1 MCGSG
6 TALGSGPGPE
16 ETVVQQSGF
25 EVYRCDGRR
34 RERRRARGDMATVT
48 VIVTTY
54 NRPDALA
61 AVLEGF
67 RVQDNR
73 DFEMVI
79 ADDGST
85 EDTGKLILGLMTHM
99 PFPIRH
105 VWQEDRGFRAAAVR
119 NRTVAAS
126 QGDYLIF
133 VDGDCIPFP
142 DFVGGHRA
150 LAEPGWFVAGNRIL
164 MSRLFTDRV
173 LREKIPVHLWGSL
186 KWSFAR
192 VRGWINRFVP
202 IIRLPD
208 GRYRKLNATQW
219 QGAKTCNLAVWRHD
233 LIKVN
238 GFDERYQGWGHE
250 DADLVVRL
258 IRAGVRRKEARFAA
272 PVLHLWHPQI
282 DRRRVSENVSMLK
295 DILASDRTVAENGLE
310 QYLR

>member
-1 MCGSG
+1 
-6 TALGSGPGPE
+6 
-16 ETVVQQSGF
+16 
-25 EVYRCDGRR
+25 
-34 RERRRARGDMATVT
+34 MAAVT

-54 NRPDALA
+54 NRPDALG

-85 EDTGKLILGLMTHM
+85 EDTAKLIAELMAHM
-99 PFPIRH
+99 PFPVRH

-119 NRTVAAS
+119 NRAVAAA

-133 VDGDCIPFP
+133 LDGDCIPFP
-142 DFVGGHRA
+142 DFVGRHLA

-164 MSRLFTDRV
+164 LSRLFTDRV
-173 LREKIPVHLWGSL
+173 LREKIPIHSWGFL
-186 KWSFAR
+186 RWSFAR

-208 GRYRKLNATQW
+208 GGYRRLKATQW
-219 QGAKTCNLAVWRHD
+219 QGAKTCNLAAWRHD

-258 IRAGVRRKEARFAA
+258 IRAGVQRKEARLAV
-272 PVLHLWHPQI
+272 PVLHLWHPRI
-282 DRRRVSENVSMLK
+282 DRAGRVRNLSLLK

>member
-1 MCGSG
+1 
-6 TALGSGPGPE
+6 
-16 ETVVQQSGF
+16 
-25 EVYRCDGRR
+25 
-34 RERRRARGDMATVT
+34 MAAVT

-54 NRPDALA
+54 NRPDALG

-67 RVQDNR
+67 RVQENR

-85 EDTGKLILGLMTHM
+85 EDTAKLIAELMTHM
-99 PFPIRH
+99 PFPVHH
-105 VWQEDRGFRAAAVR
+105 VRQEDRGFRAAAVR
-119 NRTVAAS
+119 NRAVAAAR
-126 QGDYLIF
+126 GDYLVF

-142 DFVGGHRA
+142 DFVGGHLA

-164 MSRLFTDRV
+164 LSPLFTDRV
-173 LREKIPVHLWGSL
+173 LREKIPINLWGLL
-186 KWSFAR
+186 KWSLAR
-192 VRGWINRFVP
+192 VRGWINRLIP

-208 GRYRKLNATQW
+208 GGYRKLKATQW
-219 QGAKTCNLAVWRHD
+219 QGAKTCNLGVWRRD
-233 LIKVN
+233 LIRVN

-258 IRAGVRRKEARFAA
+258 IRAGVQRKDARFAV

-282 DRRRVSENVSMLK
+282 DRADLVRNVALLNHV
-295 DILASDRTVAENGLE
+295 LASDRIVAENGLE